1 MEIAYNDNE
10 VKKFYHE
17 VNSIR
22 KGFTPQSLLIRDK
35 KGNMV
40 SKKRKSCKGGLNIM
54 RSTSNCK
61 VEQTVVVEKSGQCV
75 CKLQNCMLNHQMM

>member
-10 VKKFYHE
+10 VKKFYHK
-17 VNSIR
+17 VNSLR

-40 SKKRKSCKGGLNIM
+40 SKKRKSCKVWSEYYENHF
-54 RSTSNCK
+54 
-61 VEQTVVVEKSGQCV
+61 
-75 CKLQNCMLNHQMM
+75 KL

>member
-40 SKKRKSCKGGLNIM
+40 SKKRKSCRGGLNIM
-54 RSTSNCK
+54 RSTSDCN
-61 VEQTVVVEKSGQCV
+61 VVIVEKSGQCV
-75 CKLQNCMLNHQMM
+75 YKLKNHMLNHQMM